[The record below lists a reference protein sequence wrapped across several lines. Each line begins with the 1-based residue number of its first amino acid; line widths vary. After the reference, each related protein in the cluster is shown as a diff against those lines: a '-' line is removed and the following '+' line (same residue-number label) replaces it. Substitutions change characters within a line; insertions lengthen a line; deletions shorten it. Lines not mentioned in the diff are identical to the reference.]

1 MTEHPPMYHAA
12 SFDCPH
18 CEAHAQQTWYD
29 AGRAE
34 NNTDAI
40 DARLDVAVCFACG
53 GRTVWRA
60 LSVYSFGRVIDDHQM
75 IYPARNLEGPAPHA
89 DLPESLLPIYEEARG
104 CLGVSPRAASALVRL
119 TLEGA
124 LSDLYADAGN
134 LNEMIG
140 AAAAAGLPETV
151 VNAMDVL
158 RFSGNQSIHELRS
171 DDTVETA
178 TALFAILNIVIERL
192 VTQPRQIAELH
203 AAMPDGVREG
213 IERRNERAR
222 DTSVTQTAGDA
233 GGATQPSDQ
242 PG

>member
-1 MTEHPPMYHAA
+1 MTEHPPAFNA
-12 SFDCPH
+12 TSFDCPH
-18 CEAHAQQTWYD
+18 CGAHAQQTWYFT
-29 AGRAE
+29 GQAE
-34 NNTDAI
+34 SHDDAI
-40 DARLDVAVCFACG
+40 DARLAVAVCFACG
-53 GRTVWRA
+53 GRTVWRTFTT
-60 LSVYSFGRVIDDHQM
+60 YGFGRGVDAHEM
-75 IYPARNLEGPAPHA
+75 IHPARRHEGPAPHA
-89 DLPESLLPIYEEARG
+89 DLPESLVPIYEEARG

-124 LSDLYADAGN
+124 LTDLYADAGN
-134 LNEMIG
+134 LNDMIG

-171 DDTVETA
+171 DDTAETA

-203 AAMPDGVREG
+203 AAMPDGVRER
-213 IERRNERAR
+213 IERRNARAR
-222 DTSVTQTAGDA
+222 DTGVTQAAGDA
-233 GGATQPSDQ
+233 RETTQPSDQ